1 MSLPTARAA
10 LRLLRPAPV
19 LAVLATGSSL
29 TFLTCMWSATGG
41 RFVPQN
47 VDLYLVCQY
56 AKAMAEGHPFQYYAG
71 DPGTTGATS
80 LLHTAVLAL
89 AHGVGLR
96 GEGLIAFAVLTG
108 ALLLVVSTE
117 LARRLGTLLGG
128 VRTGWLAGAL
138 VALGGPV
145 VWGYLYGSDVA
156 PFSALALWLLLE
168 LALGWPELRVG
179 RLAVV
184 GVLIALA
191 RPEGLLIALALGA
204 ASWWAPGR
212 REPRRLLLWAPLA
225 AALGVLAVN
234 RMATGAY
241 LGTSI
246 ADKSLVATYGLP
258 DALALT
264 SEFLVDVV
272 RGLLIGVYPSQAPI
286 GFARGWAPLFFP
298 PGGLVLVLL
307 ALVHSSRAGALR
319 WWAATVGVVCLLVT
333 PNMFMGTQ
341 FNRYLL
347 WAFPGLLVLAA
358 VGLHL
363 ASAWWARGDVGLD
376 RTVFAAGSALFLAL
390 GALATLRLGVE
401 YGSIAGVVAR
411 RDLAVSDWIR
421 REVRPGQAIA
431 NLATSVEYLTGHR
444 SLNLHGVT
452 TPGFLGNRPAE
463 REANVIE
470 SLARLPRQERPT
482 LLMATEAALDT
493 SPALRELV
501 SEPPV
506 FRTTSLGDEIVVL
519 PMDYRPLDGNDEP
532 RRAETLEAV
541 RTLAQVDRLN
551 VCDPRDEAAHDYRVA
566 SFRGNLRLS
575 GSARVARYDAASTAP
590 ETRVADGGRAVL
602 GHERF
607 AVATTPGRDLLV
619 VLRTAPE
626 TAARVWTA
634 AGAGVYDLSFPDA
647 SITLSVD
654 DQRLGTAT
662 FAPRAGWD
670 ELLMKVEGA
679 RITRA
684 RTTLELR
691 GRYASYRYWF
701 YQ

>member
-1 MSLPTARAA
+1 MAPPTARAA

-19 LAVLATGSSL
+19 LALLAIATAL

-89 AHGVGLR
+89 AHRVGLR
-96 GEGLIAFAVLTG
+96 GEWLIAFAILTG

-117 LARRLGTLLGG
+117 MARRLGALLGG
-128 VRTGWLAGAL
+128 PRTGWLAGAL

-145 VWGYLYGSDVA
+145 AWGYLYGSDIA
-156 PFSALALWLLLE
+156 LFSALVLWLLLE
-168 LALGWPELRVG
+168 LALPWPQLRAG

-204 ASWWAPGR
+204 AWWWAPGQ
-212 REPRRLLLWAPLA
+212 RETRRLLLWAPLV
-225 AALGVLAVN
+225 AALAVLAIN
-234 RMATGAY
+234 RAATGSY
-241 LGTSI
+241 VGTSI
-246 ADKSLVATYGLP
+246 ADKSLVATYGLA

-298 PGGLVLVLL
+298 PGGLILVLL
-307 ALVHSSRAGALR
+307 ALVHSSRSGALR
-319 WWAATVGVVCLLVT
+319 WWAATVAAACLLVA

-341 FNRYLL
+341 FNRYIL

-358 VGLHL
+358 VGWHL
-363 ASAWWARGDVGLD
+363 ASAWWARGDAALD
-376 RTVFAAGSALFLAL
+376 RRVFATGAALFLVL
-390 GALATLRLGVE
+390 GALATLRLAVE
-401 YGSIAGVVAR
+401 YGSLAGLVAR
-411 RDLAVSDWIR
+411 RDLAVADWIGR
-421 REVRPGQAIA
+421 GAQREQTIA

-463 REANVIE
+463 REANVVE
-470 SLARLPRQERPT
+470 SLARLSRQDRPT
-482 LLMATEAALDT
+482 LLMATESALDA

-501 SEPPV
+501 TEPAV

-519 PMDYRPLDGNDEP
+519 PMDYRPLDGSDEP
-532 RRAETLEAV
+532 RRAETLEAI
-541 RTLAQVDRLN
+541 RTLARVDRLN
-551 VCDPRDEAAHDYRVA
+551 VCDPRDEAAHAYGFA
-566 SFRGNLRLS
+566 SFRGNLRLN
-575 GSARVARYDAASTAP
+575 GSARVARYDPADTAP
-590 ETRVADGGRAVL
+590 ESRLADGGRPIL

-607 AVATTPGRDLLV
+607 EVATTPGRDLLI

-634 AGAGVYDLSFPDA
+634 AGAAVYDLSFPDA
-647 SITLSVD
+647 SITLRVD
-654 DQRLGTAT
+654 GRPLGSAT
-662 FAPRAGWD
+662 FTPRAGWD
-670 ELLMKVEGA
+670 ELLMKVDAA
-679 RITRA
+679 RVTRA
-684 RTTLELR
+684 RTVVELA